1 MLSAWQQANLYV
13 CNLPQTGSS
22 VCLLLIAHVAAILQ
36 EDGCVADV
44 LSRAKFPLLL
54 WGSHTHTEPILT
66 THSSRG
72 LNAKLSAASLS
83 LMSAPPVASLPEST
97 DSLPPLDFTASPESP
112 LKHFLPRSVAA
123 QSAQKH
129 SLQLPRDL
137 SPVIAPSASA
147 CDKEGKASAV
157 AAMQGGKA
165 VREDSAQILAAPQ
178 AATVLSRN
186 SSPDAAQPAE
196 QTAKHKHLFD
206 LAPELT
212 RMRAEANAKE
222 EEKAALKTEL
232 AQQRFQ
238 LREVKSALST
248 HRLET
253 SSSLQAKDNQ
263 IAELAERLQQTQ
275 QAVLQLH
282 GALTAATAARPRSI
296 REGTE
301 GNQAQVDTVIDP
313 ATLAGIVLPAAS
325 ARPAPQQPRMSAAA
339 AATAK
344 LPYYVKRAANHGE
357 V

>member
-1 MLSAWQQANLYV
+1 MVALVAYV
-13 CNLPQTGSS
+13 
-22 VCLLLIAHVAAILQ
+22 VMILQ
-36 EDGCVADV
+36 EQGYAADV

-54 WGSHTHTEPILT
+54 WGSHTHTEPKLAP
-66 THSSRG
+66 HSSSG
-72 LNAKLSAASLS
+72 LDAKMGAASLS

-97 DSLPPLDFTASPESP
+97 DSVPPLDFSAPPESP
-112 LKHFLPRSVAA
+112 LKHFLPRSASA
-123 QSAQKH
+123 QSAQKQ
-129 SLQLPRDL
+129 SLPLLRDL
-137 SPVIAPSASA
+137 SPVIAPSASPPH
-147 CDKEGKASAV
+147 GKGKSPAV
-157 AAMQGGKA
+157 ASMQGDKA
-165 VREDSAQILAAPQ
+165 IREDSAQILAASQ

-186 SSPDAAQPAE
+186 SSPDAAPPAE

-212 RMRAEANAKE
+212 RMRAEAIAKE
-222 EEKAALKTEL
+222 EEKTALKREL

-253 SSSLQAKDNQ
+253 SSSAQAKDNQ

-282 GALTAATAARPRSI
+282 GALTAATAARQGPV

-301 GNQAQVDTVIDP
+301 ESQAQLHTVIDP
-313 ATLAGIVLPAAS
+313 ATLAGIALPAVS
-325 ARPAPQQPRMSAAA
+325 ARSTPQQPRKSAAA

>member
-1 MLSAWQQANLYV
+1 M
-13 CNLPQTGSS
+13 
-22 VCLLLIAHVAAILQ
+22 ILQ
-36 EDGCVADV
+36 EQGFAADV

-54 WGSHTHTEPILT
+54 WGSHTYTEPMLPP
-66 THSSRG
+66 HLSSG
-72 LNAKLSAASLS
+72 LSTKMAAASLP

-97 DSLPPLDFTASPESP
+97 DSFPPLDFSAPPESP
-112 LKHFLPRSVAA
+112 LKHFLPRSAAA
-123 QSAQKH
+123 QSDQKQ
-129 SLQLPRDL
+129 SLPLPTDL
-137 SPVIAPSASA
+137 SPAIASSASA
-147 CDKEGKASAV
+147 RDKEGKTPAV
-157 AAMQGGKA
+157 ASMHGDKA
-165 VREDSAQILAAPQ
+165 IREDLAQILAASQ
-178 AATVLSRN
+178 AAKVFSRN
-186 SSPDAAQPAE
+186 SSPDEAQPAE

-222 EEKAALKTEL
+222 EEKAALKREL

-253 SSSLQAKDNQ
+253 SSSAQANDKQ

-282 GALTAATAARPRSI
+282 GALTAATAARQGPA
-296 REGTE
+296 REGAE
-301 GNQAQVDTVIDP
+301 ESQAQMHAVIDP
-313 ATLAGIVLPAAS
+313 ATLAGIALPAVS
-325 ARPAPQQPRMSAAA
+325 ARPAPQQLKKSAAA

-344 LPYYVKRAANHGE
+344 LPYYVKRAAGHGE